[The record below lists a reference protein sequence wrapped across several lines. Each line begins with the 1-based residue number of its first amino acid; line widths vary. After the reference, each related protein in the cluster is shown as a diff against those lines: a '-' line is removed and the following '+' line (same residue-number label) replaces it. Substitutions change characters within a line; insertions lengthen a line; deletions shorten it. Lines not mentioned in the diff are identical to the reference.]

1 MGEFSTDC
9 STEHIFLVH
18 AGECSD
24 YLFVSGY
31 ALDFVNLGLLC

>member
-1 MGEFSTDC
+1 MADVSTGCSTD
-9 STEHIFLVH
+9 HIFSVH
-18 AGECSD
+18 AGQRSD